1 MENIESQN
9 KRIRRHLES
18 GKTLTPLDAL
28 YAFGCWRLSGRIYD
42 LRKLGVKIITRTKGI
57 TSPSVYNGKKHVAEY
72 YIPKP

>member
-57 TSPSVYNGKKHVAEY
+57 TSPAVYKGKKHVAEY